1 VIDYASALNSA
12 QYEAVTA
19 PSGPLLVVAGAGSG
33 KTRTIVY
40 RIAWLSEQG
49 VSPHSI
55 LLLTFTR
62 KAAAEMLQRAARLL
76 EQGLFGLQGGT
87 FHGFAYGV
95 LRQFTP
101 AWLGER
107 KLTVM
112 DNADMSAAIKQ
123 CREKLGLGKGD
134 RSFPRSQNI
143 LALLSKA
150 RNKEISIE
158 ETVRREACHLLPHA
172 AALEELPAA
181 YAQYRREHGLLDY
194 DDLLSELE
202 SLLREREAVAAHLR
216 GRYEH
221 LLVDEY
227 QDTHLVQARLV
238 RLLTGEGGNVMAGG
252 DDAQSIYA
260 FRGANVRNMLD
271 FPALFPGTRVITL
284 EENYRSAKPVLDVA
298 NALLERAPEAFHKRL
313 FTRRE
318 GGESVRLVVPRSDRS
333 QADLLVRRI
342 SELLRE
348 SLPHEIAV
356 LFRAGF
362 HSYPLE
368 AALARAEI
376 PFRKYGGLRYMEA
389 AHGKDLLSYARL
401 LINPLDLPSFQ
412 RIAALHPGLGP
423 KGARKLH
430 AVALS
435 GDRDAAH
442 RAFSKY
448 PGMLEDMLL
457 LDSLRES
464 ALPPSTLLQRLAE
477 HYHPR
482 LEAAYP
488 DDWPR
493 RRQGLEEIV
502 RMAAG
507 YAELDLFVAD
517 LSLESPE
524 EDEDAEGRITLS
536 TVHSAKGL
544 EWDAVLIIDLVEERF
559 PSRHA
564 QVRAEDFEEER
575 RLLYVAC
582 TRARTRLEL
591 YAPAMVC
598 NRGDYTGMP
607 AVRSPFVRDLPANL
621 YEEWQELHGGQCITR
636 GHGPEKPPPA
646 RPLPPEA
653 AASPASGAQGDA
665 LSAETRPLVEKPASG
680 AQDDASLG
688 YCTHKVFGRGKKI
701 RFVPPDKFQ
710 VNFPGFGV
718 KTILADFLAPAE

>member
-1 VIDYASALNSA
+1 MIDYQSALNTA

-19 PSGPLLVVAGAGSG
+19 SGGPLLVVAGAGSG

-49 VSPHSI
+49 VSPHSM

-76 EQGLFGLQGGT
+76 EQGLAGLQGGT

-95 LRQFTP
+95 LRQFKP
-101 AWLGER
+101 VWLGER

-112 DNADMSAAIKQ
+112 DNADMTAAIKQ
-123 CREKLGLGKGD
+123 CREKLGLGRGD

-143 LALLSKA
+143 LAILSKA
-150 RNKEISIE
+150 RNKEVAIE

-172 AALEELPAA
+172 AALAELNAA

-194 DDLLSELE
+194 DDLLFELE
-202 SLLREREAVAAHLR
+202 SLLREREAAAGHLR

-227 QDTHLVQARLV
+227 QDTNLVQARLV
-238 RLLTGEGGNVMAGG
+238 RLLRGEGGNVMAVG

-284 EENYRSAKPVLDVA
+284 EENYRSARPVLDVA
-298 NALLERAPEAFHKRL
+298 NALLERAPDAVRKVL
-313 FTRRE
+313 FPRRE

-348 SLPHEIAV
+348 YPPHEIAV

-368 AALARAEI
+368 AALVRAEI

-389 AHGKDLLSYARL
+389 AHVKDLLSYARL

-423 KGARKLH
+423 KSARKLH

-435 GDRDAAH
+435 GDPDAAH

-448 PGMLEDMLL
+448 PGMLEDMGL
-457 LDSLRES
+457 LDSLREQ
-464 ALPPSTLLQRLAE
+464 ALPPSALLQRLAE

-502 RMAAG
+502 RMAAV

-517 LSLESPE
+517 LALESPE

-575 RLLYVAC
+575 RLMYVAC
-582 TRARTRLEL
+582 TRARKRLEL
-591 YAPAMVC
+591 YAPATVYS
-598 NRGDYTGMP
+598 RGDHIGLP
-607 AVRSPFVRDLPANL
+607 AVRSPFLRELPDGL
-621 YEEWQELHGGQCITR
+621 YEEWDEMHGLRRTAR
-636 GHGPEKPPPA
+636 ARGPEESSPVRLTPPDVAAPA
-646 RPLPPEA
+646 GGDPLPAPEA
-653 AASPASGAQGDA
+653 QGGAPRG
-665 LSAETRPLVEKPASG
+665 
-680 AQDDASLG
+680 LG
-688 YCTHKVFGRGKKI
+688 YCMHKIFGRGKKI